1 MLDWPAVFLFSLR
14 LQATSAIDLTRPRR
28 RDFRV
33 ASQPQF
39 CGYSKRS
46 KMIIDLRQECTDFV
60 ARSVRKTA
68 SWRESNSKRWP
79 GDDRNLKAADRLNGI
94 ADEATEL
101 SDYIWD
107 GLKPYF
113 HWSDERFAEAVSQTS
128 RNVVFRH
135 DIKNFDAYTRSL
147 LGVVRAAFIN

>member
-1 MLDWPAVFLFSLR
+1 M
-14 LQATSAIDLTRPRR
+14 T
-28 RDFRV
+28 
-33 ASQPQF
+33 
-39 CGYSKRS
+39 
-46 KMIIDLRQECTDFV
+46 IIDLRQECTDFV

-68 SWRESNSKRWP
+68 DWRRSNTKRWP
-79 GDDRNLKAADRLNGI
+79 GDDRNMKAADRLNEI

-101 SDYIWD
+101 SDYIWE

-113 HWSDERFAEAVSQTS
+113 HWSDEQFAEAVSQTS

-147 LGVVRAAFIN
+147 LGVVRAAFN